1 MTEEEY
7 NPKILMNIKEFIQKN
22 GLEKYRIYKYD
33 NTWNILFDIT
43 KEVKE
48 YKESYLFITEHTQII
63 DSKTLPKERFEDI
76 DEDSIFIETYM
87 THFITSIVIHHAPHI
102 GGWKICKKKWK
113 KKMI

>member
-43 KEVKE
+43 KELE
-48 YKESYLFITEHTQII
+48 DYDEPYLFITEYTKII
-63 DSKTLPKERFEDI
+63 DSKTLPKERFEDVK
-76 DEDSIFIETYM
+76 ENSIFIETYM
-87 THFITSIVIHHAPHI
+87 NFITAIVIHHAPHI
-102 GGWKICKKKWK
+102 GG
-113 KKMI
+113 